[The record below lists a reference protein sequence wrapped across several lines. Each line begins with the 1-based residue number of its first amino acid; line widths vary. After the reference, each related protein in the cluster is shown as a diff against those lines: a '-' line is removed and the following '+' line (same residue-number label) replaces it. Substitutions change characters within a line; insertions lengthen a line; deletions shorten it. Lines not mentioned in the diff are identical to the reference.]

1 MDPMSGK
8 LYSTR
13 DVEKLL
19 ASDDVDELAIPP
31 RLVPLTDQSA
41 RRLLAGEAARVERR
55 AARKRARLA
64 RRRNRDG

>member
-1 MDPMSGK
+1 MDPMTGK

-13 DVEKLL
+13 DVERLL
-19 ASDDVDELAIPP
+19 GSSDVDELAIPP
-31 RLVPLTDQSA
+31 RLVPLTDTAA

-64 RRRNRDG
+64 RRRNRG